1 MPVWQQFYRDN
12 RSKGLEVLSV
22 AVDAQGADLARPFVD
37 IAGATFPT
45 VVDRNNLLSRLFGFK
60 AIPNAI
66 FIDEAGIIAYQKY
79 TGFDIAKPEFKIAA
93 NSWASTG
100 NTSEDANQ
108 EVDVTDSED
117 SHTEASRLF
126 ERGMQLYG
134 DGQVEEALELWRK
147 GVALE
152 PDNYVIRKQIW
163 AVENPDR
170 FYYGNVDY
178 DWQKEQ
184 LEKGL

>member
-1 MPVWQQFYRDN
+1 M
-12 RSKGLEVLSV
+12 
-22 AVDAQGADLARPFVD
+22 AVDAQGAEMARPFVD

-45 VVDRNNLLSRLFGFK
+45 VVDHNNLLSRIFGFK

-66 FIDEAGIIAYQKY
+66 FVDEAGIIAYQKY
-79 TGFDIAKPEFKIAA
+79 TGFDIAKPEFRQAA
-93 NSWASTG
+93 DLWALTG
-100 NTSEDANQ
+100 KTAEDSPQKA
-108 EVDVTDSED
+108 DVTDSED

-126 ERGMQLYG
+126 EMGMELYG
-134 DGQVEEALELWRK
+134 DGQVKEALDLWRK

-163 AVENPDR
+163 AVENPDK

-178 DWQKEQ
+178 DWQKQQ
-184 LEKGL
+184 LAKGL